1 MPCRRCKRI
10 ILKYIKTEIMKRLL
24 SLLFVIVSSP
34 AMFAQT
40 IWKADPMH
48 SHISFSTTHLG
59 IAEIGGLFK
68 IYEVTAIATKADFS
82 DAAFELSIDVAS
94 IDTEIEMRD
103 KHLRSAEFLD
113 VAKYPKTNF
122 KSTSITKS
130 GKDRYNLKGNLTLH
144 GITRAVTMEL
154 WYRGTVINTVSK
166 APTAGF
172 QLTGTIKRSEF
183 GIGANFP
190 PPGLSDV
197 VSIRA
202 NGEFIRK

>member
-1 MPCRRCKRI
+1 MPCTRCDRI
-10 ILKYIKTEIMKRLL
+10 ISKYIKTEIMKRLL
-24 SLLFVIVSSP
+24 SLLFVTLLSP

-48 SHISFSTTHLG
+48 SHICFSTTHMG

-68 IYEVTAIATKADFS
+68 EYEVTVMTTKADFS
-82 DAAFELSIDVAS
+82 DAAFDLSIDVAS
-94 IDTEIEMRD
+94 IDTEIGMRD

-113 VAKYPKTNF
+113 VGKYPKMNF

-144 GITRAVTMEL
+144 GITRSITMEL

-183 GIGANFP
+183 SIGPNFRRP
-190 PPGLSDV
+190 V
-197 VSIRA
+197 
-202 NGEFIRK
+202 